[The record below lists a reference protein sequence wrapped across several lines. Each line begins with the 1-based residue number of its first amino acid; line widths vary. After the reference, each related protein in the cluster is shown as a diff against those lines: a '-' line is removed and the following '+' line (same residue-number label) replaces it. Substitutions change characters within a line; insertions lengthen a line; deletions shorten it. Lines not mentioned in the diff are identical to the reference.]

1 MLHMDW
7 KRLRKLHK
15 IARNRETVLVN
26 TFTEI
31 TTIIV
36 KCYKCLC
43 RQFAIMEMHVMF
55 FFFLRYSDRIVLLLK
70 MAVKRLQAP

>member
-15 IARNRETVLVN
+15 IMRNGETVLVN

-31 TTIIV
+31 NTIV
-36 KCYKCLC
+36 HSEVL
-43 RQFAIMEMHVMF
+43 QMF
-55 FFFLRYSDRIVLLLK
+55 V
-70 MAVKRLQAP
+70 

>member
-15 IARNRETVLVN
+15 IIRNGETVLVN

-31 TTIIV
+31 TIV
-36 KCYKCLC
+36 HSEVL
-43 RQFAIMEMHVMF
+43 QMF
-55 FFFLRYSDRIVLLLK
+55 V
-70 MAVKRLQAP
+70 